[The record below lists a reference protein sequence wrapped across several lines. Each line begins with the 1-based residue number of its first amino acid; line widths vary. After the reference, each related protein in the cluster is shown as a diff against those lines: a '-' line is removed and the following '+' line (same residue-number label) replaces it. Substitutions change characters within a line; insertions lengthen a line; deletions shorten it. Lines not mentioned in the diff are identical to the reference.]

1 MLEYRNTKTNS
12 LIHIPDDLKLSDV
25 DNYAYLIKMMIY
37 HDNYLI
43 KDKMQK
49 LVNCLVQVKERR
61 RLGEWKDMQ
70 AVTGINLLFQDD

>member
-1 MLEYRNTKTNS
+1 MLEYKNTKTNS
-12 LIHIPDDLKLSDV
+12 LIHIPDNIKLSDV

-49 LVNCLVQVKERR
+49 LVNCLVQVRGR
-61 RLGEWKDMQ
+61 RLGE
-70 AVTGINLLFQDD
+70 